1 MDYQDSLEIT
11 ESKPLIDYIMSC
23 HGNQNEILGPRLNE
37 FKEYFKELLENNGKI
52 VVTKQAG
59 LLKCYK

>member
-11 ESKPLIDYIMSC
+11 ESKPLIYYIMSC

-37 FKEYFKELLENNGKI
+37 FKEYIEELLKKNGKI

-59 LLKCYK
+59 LFVCKN

>member
-1 MDYQDSLEIT
+1 
-11 ESKPLIDYIMSC
+11 MSC

-37 FKEYFKELLENNGKI
+37 FKEYIEELLKKNGKI

-59 LLKCYK
+59 LFVCKN